1 MPAWR
6 RAQREAVE
14 LLGETGA
21 EALREIA
28 TSMGYPPN
36 A

>member
-1 MPAWR
+1 
-6 RAQREAVE
+6 VE